1 MHICVFTVCQ
11 SVSLCCI
18 VRSQTQTTCRF
29 FANFEIKLYHVSDFL
44 EMFLRYQL
52 SAAANLTQ
60 VMVFGSIFWV
70 WLKCIYLRPV
80 SYFNFRM
87 VGQNVGQH
95 FQERSADVTWVTWVT
110 SQRPLLAFGPSTRLP
125 VGPCGPGTS
134 LSRHAMELPSVAAF
148 ALSCGPRSAWN
159 NRDTVSYINLVRLCL
174 ALHIS

>member
-1 MHICVFTVCQ
+1 MHICVFAVCQ

-29 FANFEIKLYHVSDFL
+29 FVKFEIKLYHASDFL

-87 VGQNVGQH
+87 VGQSVGQH
-95 FQERSADVTWVTWVT
+95 FQERSADVNTRHMSHMSDIPKAAVGLWPVYPSARRAVWPWHIFVT
-110 SQRPLLAFGPSTRLP
+110 S
-125 VGPCGPGTS
+125 
-134 LSRHAMELPSVAAF
+134 RHGAAF
-148 ALSCGPRSAWN
+148 RGGLRTFVWSSERVKQQSYSELHKSC
-159 NRDTVSYINLVRLCL
+159 
-174 ALHIS
+174 